1 MEAAESIDNLE
12 EILDAVDGA
21 MVARGDLGAELP
33 FEHVP
38 YWQSSII
45 QGCRYSMEWQRIEQQ
60 SLKNLL
66 QFSSILLEGYI
77 LYC

>member
-38 YWQSSII
+38 YWQSRIV
-45 QGCRYSMEWQRIEQQ
+45 QGCRYSAGCW
-60 SLKNLL
+60 
-66 QFSSILLEGYI
+66 SIGQYFLSKLI
-77 LYC
+77 VCIDDNQ